1 MKIHLLLAAA
11 AIIWLGNTA
20 SAQSGIQNPITQAV
34 LQVYEEE
41 LQANPKDYNIYLSR
55 ADEYYRHGEYIR
67 ALPDV
72 DKAIEYAPSSESDV
86 LLRAYILRAGIYNET
101 KRPEK
106 ALPDLEKACELAPDS
121 FSAIYQKA
129 NTEYTLGK
137 YEEAKTDFMRL
148 QRINNRAPESY
159 IGLARRAVKQNNL
172 GIANEMLAQAVNL
185 DPNNAETYV
194 RRASV
199 RRQMGDHNGAV
210 DDLILALSNDSKNN
224 RAMTELLEYGNTNY
238 PAAMAGL
245 SNAIAQAPRVG
256 MFRYI
261 RAVVAQAHFHYLAAI
276 NDYQTIIDEKLYSYH
291 GLYASIAECQYFL
304 GDYEKALGNIDYA
317 LGMLRDN
324 ASHFVLRSK
333 ILRALGRNAD
343 AVEAAAAA
351 LAVNRNDN
359 EALAEMALAYEA
371 TGNYDEAS
379 NLLGEAILNDAE
391 NPRWCMLRAWNFAK
405 NLNRATAAEQLYA
418 KVAEMEHFY
427 IDNPRS
433 LKGFALLF
441 MGQKEQ
447 AARWMDNILATVV
460 DYDGLINYYGACF
473 YAQTGDTDKAL
484 GCVAKALELGYA
496 NYHNW
501 TEAIDGGINVGELR
515 NDLRFLN
522 MLSKYNSI
530 FGK

>member
-159 IGLARRAVKQNNL
+159 IGLARIAVKQNNL

-276 NDYQTIIDEKLYSYH
+276 NDYQTISNMNEVV
-291 GLYASIAECQYFL
+291 SIEW
-304 GDYEKALGNIDYA
+304 
-317 LGMLRDN
+317 MLCKPDVRYGKK
-324 ASHFVLRSK
+324 S
-333 ILRALGRNAD
+333 
-343 AVEAAAAA
+343 
-351 LAVNRNDN
+351 
-359 EALAEMALAYEA
+359 
-371 TGNYDEAS
+371 
-379 NLLGEAILNDAE
+379 
-391 NPRWCMLRAWNFAK
+391 
-405 NLNRATAAEQLYA
+405 Q
-418 KVAEMEHFY
+418 
-427 IDNPRS
+427 
-433 LKGFALLF
+433 
-441 MGQKEQ
+441 QKPGPE
-447 AARWMDNILATVV
+447 
-460 DYDGLINYYGACF
+460 
-473 YAQTGDTDKAL
+473 
-484 GCVAKALELGYA
+484 
-496 NYHNW
+496 
-501 TEAIDGGINVGELR
+501 
-515 NDLRFLN
+515 
-522 MLSKYNSI
+522 S
-530 FGK
+530 

>member
-159 IGLARRAVKQNNL
+159 IGLARIAVKQNNL

-379 NLLGEAILNDAE
+379 NPVSYTHLTLPTI
-391 NPRWCMLRAWNFAK
+391 
-405 NLNRATAAEQLYA
+405 
-418 KVAEMEHFY
+418 
-427 IDNPRS
+427 
-433 LKGFALLF
+433 
-441 MGQKEQ
+441 
-447 AARWMDNILATVV
+447 
-460 DYDGLINYYGACF
+460 
-473 YAQTGDTDKAL
+473 
-484 GCVAKALELGYA
+484 
-496 NYHNW
+496 
-501 TEAIDGGINVGELR
+501 GG
-515 NDLRFLN
+515 
-522 MLSKYNSI
+522 
-530 FGK
+530 

>member
-159 IGLARRAVKQNNL
+159 IGLARIAVKQNNL

-238 PAAMAGL
+238 P
-245 SNAIAQAPRVG
+245 PPWPV
-256 MFRYI
+256 
-261 RAVVAQAHFHYLAAI
+261 
-276 NDYQTIIDEKLYSYH
+276 
-291 GLYASIAECQYFL
+291 
-304 GDYEKALGNIDYA
+304 
-317 LGMLRDN
+317 
-324 ASHFVLRSK
+324 
-333 ILRALGRNAD
+333 
-343 AVEAAAAA
+343 
-351 LAVNRNDN
+351 
-359 EALAEMALAYEA
+359 
-371 TGNYDEAS
+371 
-379 NLLGEAILNDAE
+379 
-391 NPRWCMLRAWNFAK
+391 
-405 NLNRATAAEQLYA
+405 
-418 KVAEMEHFY
+418 
-427 IDNPRS
+427 
-433 LKGFALLF
+433 
-441 MGQKEQ
+441 
-447 AARWMDNILATVV
+447 
-460 DYDGLINYYGACF
+460 
-473 YAQTGDTDKAL
+473 
-484 GCVAKALELGYA
+484 
-496 NYHNW
+496 
-501 TEAIDGGINVGELR
+501 
-515 NDLRFLN
+515 
-522 MLSKYNSI
+522 
-530 FGK
+530 